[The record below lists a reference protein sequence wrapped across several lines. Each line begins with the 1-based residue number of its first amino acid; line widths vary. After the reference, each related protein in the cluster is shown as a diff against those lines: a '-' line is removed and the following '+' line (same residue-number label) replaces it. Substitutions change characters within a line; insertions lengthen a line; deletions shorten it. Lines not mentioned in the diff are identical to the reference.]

1 MTPKEGLLSRLV
13 FSILFQTP
21 HPLDS
26 AEIESVVSAFVSG
39 AIVAYDSG
47 FDGIQLHASHGY
59 LLSQFLSIKNNH
71 RVDDYGPPS
80 ELKLLH
86 DIVSSIRAEPRI
98 PASFVIGIKLNAGD
112 YAGDQFTEEHAL
124 SHIRSITAWRQV
136 DFLEISGGDYES
148 PDFMGRAN
156 PRQAFF
162 SYFSRKALEYAHGT
176 EDMRPK
182 IMLTGSIRSVE
193 TIEDCLSR
201 KHAELVGFGR
211 PAILYPDLARKIV
224 DSRDFPTISGTPE
237 LPRWVANVVRVKLV
251 GAGLDTAVW
260 VRVMK
265 RIACGDNR
273 RLEGN
278 VLDAF
283 LRLFFGFAPVPPLWA
298 LSLVFLL
305 ILIVLSKMLWPTA

>member
-1 MTPKEGLLSRLV
+1 MTMK
-13 FSILFQTP
+13 
-21 HPLDS
+21 
-26 AEIESVVSAFVSG
+26 
-39 AIVAYDSG
+39 
-47 FDGIQLHASHGY
+47 
-59 LLSQFLSIKNNH
+59 
-71 RVDDYGPPS
+71 
-80 ELKLLH
+80 
-86 DIVSSIRAEPRI
+86 
-98 PASFVIGIKLNAGD
+98 
-112 YAGDQFTEEHAL
+112 
-124 SHIRSITAWRQV
+124 
-136 DFLEISGGDYES
+136 
-148 PDFMGRAN
+148 
-156 PRQAFF
+156 
-162 SYFSRKALEYAHGT
+162 
-176 EDMRPK
+176 
-182 IMLTGSIRSVE
+182 RSVE